1 MSDDFSSY
9 QTFVEKADNVL
20 VTFDTCSL
28 IANDAPEVT
37 ERMAKEFPKS
47 DKKIF
52 LISKAVENE
61 RKNSPNVKKFI
72 NKSKAA
78 IINMQKYLT
87 IYQDSANRDVN
98 FADNDF
104 IQNITYYR
112 MKYNVVLITNDKN
125 LAADILA
132 LNYSKSVDRTKT
144 IKVFA
149 IKNNSLEEYKI
160 PEAEKER
167 INPKPLPQSSEP
179 KVVNAPK
186 AAPAKKVEE
195 NSQALFKIEKKPYLN
210 DELNEVKEIPY
221 LGSSVKDSDGQ
232 EHRLL
237 KEIGSGAEAK
247 IYKTDTNFVA
257 KIFAAKYNTKFKE
270 KKIELLIE
278 SKIKVKK
285 VAFPLK
291 ILLNSYGEFVGY
303 LMREVQGIRLDIL
316 MNHIDL
322 EKYFP
327 NWDKKNLVN
336 LAISIAKTVDKLH
349 KKGIIL
355 GDINPLNILVVDD
368 KNLAFVDTDSFQ
380 ISFYPCTVGML
391 PYTRRENHGKP
402 YESYL
407 RTEKDDSF
415 ALISL
420 IFRLFFLGKSPYA
433 HRGGSS
439 VQENFHPQ
447 FFPYPYE
454 PKHNYDNVPLG
465 YYKYIWSN
473 LPWKFKE
480 EVFVASFAKEK
491 YCTLATLLSNLDSYS
506 YQLEN
511 SYQSSELCPNDFKV
525 LDEDKN
531 PINNFVESFCSECK
545 GKIKL
550 SNVNYEKRKES
561 GNLLCEVCESK
572 KVTSLDFNNIVKT
585 IKSFF

>member
-9 QTFVEKADNVL
+9 QSFVEKADNVL
-20 VTFDTCSL
+20 VTFDACSL
-28 IANDAPEVT
+28 IAKEAPEVA
-37 ERMAKEFPKS
+37 ERMAREFPNS
-47 DKKIF
+47 NKKIF
-52 LISKAVENE
+52 LISKAVDNE
-61 RKNSPNVKKFI
+61 RKNSPAMRKFLP
-72 NKSKAA
+72 KSEQTIKN
-78 IINMQKYLT
+78 IRQYLT
-87 IYQDSANRDVN
+87 IYQDSANKDVN

-104 IQNITYYR
+104 LHNIIGYR
-112 MKYNVVLITNDKN
+112 IKYNVVLITNDKN
-125 LAADILA
+125 LAADVLA
-132 LNYSKSVDRTKT
+132 LNFSKSVQKIKT

-149 IKNNSLEEYKI
+149 IKNGSLEEYKNIETQAKEVEQIKAI
-160 PEAEKER
+160 P
-167 INPKPLPQSSEP
+167 PT
-179 KVVNAPK
+179 PK
-186 AAPAKKVEE
+186 AKAKTKTSAKKPEE
-195 NSQALFKIEKKPYLN
+195 NKAFTFKIEKEPYLN
-210 DELNEVKEIPY
+210 DERNLLREVPNF
-221 LGSSVKDSDGQ
+221 GSFVQDQDGNK
-232 EHRLL
+232 HKLL

-257 KIFAAKYNTKFKE
+257 KIFSAKYNTKFK
-270 KKIELLIE
+270 KAKIELMIE

-454 PKHNYDNVPLG
+454 AKHNYDNVPLG

-473 LPWKFKE
+473 LPWKFKD

-491 YCTLATLLSNLDSYS
+491 YCTLATLLSNLDSYKH
-506 YQLEN
+506 QLDSN
-511 SYQSSELCPNDFKV
+511 YQSSELCPNDFKV
-525 LDEDKN
+525 LNEDNK
-531 PINNFVESFCSECK
+531 PINNFIETSCSECGAK
-545 GKIKL
+545 MKL
-550 SNVNYEKRKES
+550 SQVNYEKRKENS
-561 GNLLCEVCESK
+561 DLLCEICESK
-572 KVTSLDFNNIVKT
+572 KIKSLDFNNIVKT